1 MPAMKKFFTA
11 LLTAAC
17 ALNALPALSQ
27 AYPTK
32 PIVLVVPFAPGGT
45 SELISRL
52 VAQKLSE
59 RLGQQVVVENRPGA
73 AGNIAMEQVARA
85 APDGYTLILGHIGT
99 LAVNPA
105 MFPKLPY
112 DAIKD
117 FAPVSLIA
125 AVPNIVTVNP
135 AVPAK
140 NLKEF
145 LDLARAK
152 PGSINYGSA
161 GNGSAG
167 HLAMEYLKRAA
178 KVDMVHVPYK
188 GTGPMLTDLLAGQTQ
203 ATFTG
208 SSPLIPHIASGK
220 LRALAVG
227 STKRIPSL
235 PNVPTIAESGF
246 AGFETSQWYGII
258 APAKTPPA
266 IIQKLSTEIA
276 QVMKLP
282 DVVARLSGDGTVMI
296 GSTPKEFAAYIETEM
311 KRWGEVVHAANI
323 KAE

>member
-1 MPAMKKFFTA
+1 MKKALFA
-11 LLTAAC
+11 LL
-17 ALNALPALSQ
+17 LALPALTAPSAMAQ
-27 AYPTK
+27 QYPSK

-52 VAQKLSE
+52 VAQKLTE

-135 AVPAK
+135 TVPAK
-140 NLKEF
+140 TLKEF

-167 HLAMEYLKRAA
+167 HLAMEYLKRIA
-178 KVDMVHVPYK
+178 KADMVHVPYK

-208 SSPLIPHIASGK
+208 SSPLIPHIKSGK

-227 STKRIPSL
+227 SAVRIPSL
-235 PNVPTIAESGF
+235 PEVPTVAESGF
-246 AGFETSQWYGII
+246 AGFETAQWYGII

-266 IIQKLSTEIA
+266 IIQKLSVEIA
-276 QVMKLP
+276 QVMKQP
-282 DVVARLSGDGTVMI
+282 DVIARLSGDGTVMI
-296 GSTPKEFAAYIETEM
+296 GSTPNEFAAYISKEM
-311 KRWGEVVHAANI
+311 KRWGEVVHDANI

>member
-1 MPAMKKFFTA
+1 MKKALFA
-11 LLTAAC
+11 LLLAV
-17 ALNALPALSQ
+17 PALTAPSAMAQ
-27 AYPTK
+27 QYPSK

-52 VAQKLSE
+52 VAQKLTE

-140 NLKEF
+140 TLKEF

-167 HLAMEYLKRAA
+167 HLAMEYLKRIA
-178 KVDMVHVPYK
+178 KTDMVHVPYK
-188 GTGPMLTDLLAGQTQ
+188 GTGPMLTDLMAGRLD
-203 ATFTG
+203 A
-208 SSPLIPHIASGK
+208 ASVGAPALLQFIKAGK
-220 LRALAVG
+220 LRCIATG
-227 STKRIPSL
+227 TSTRL
-235 PNVPTIAESGF
+235 PQLPDVLTVAEQGF
-246 AGFETSQWYGII
+246 KGFEMTQWYGLMAPSKMPKAYIDKLEKEAI
-258 APAKTPPA
+258 AATRSK
-266 IIQKLSTEIA
+266 IVSDKLSQETALTVGNTRAEFDDFIKLEQARWKPVIA
-276 QVMKLP
+276 RAQ
-282 DVVARLSGDGTVMI
+282 
-296 GSTPKEFAAYIETEM
+296 
-311 KRWGEVVHAANI
+311 I
-323 KAE
+323 KPEGV

>member
-1 MPAMKKFFTA
+1 MKKALFA
-11 LLTAAC
+11 LLLAV
-17 ALNALPALSQ
+17 PALTAPSAMAQ
-27 AYPTK
+27 QYPSK

-52 VAQKLSE
+52 VAQKLTE

-140 NLKEF
+140 TLKEF

-167 HLAMEYLKRAA
+167 HLAMEYLKRIA
-178 KVDMVHVPYK
+178 KADMVHVPYK

-208 SSPLIPHIASGK
+208 SSPLIPHIKSGK

-227 STKRIPSL
+227 SAVRIPSL
-235 PNVPTIAESGF
+235 PEVPTVAESGF
-246 AGFETSQWYGII
+246 AGFETSQWYGI
-258 APAKTPPA
+258 
-266 IIQKLSTEIA
+266 QKLSVEIA
-276 QVMKLP
+276 QVMKQP
-282 DVVARLSGDGTVMI
+282 DVIARLSGDGTVMI
-296 GSTPKEFAAYIETEM
+296 GSTPNEFAAYISKEM
-311 KRWGEVVHAANI
+311 KRWGEVVHDANI

>member
-1 MPAMKKFFTA
+1 MKKALFALLLAVLALTTLPAMA
-11 LLTAAC
+11 
-17 ALNALPALSQ
+17 Q
-27 AYPTK
+27 QYPSK

-52 VAQKLSE
+52 VAQKLTE

-140 NLKEF
+140 TLKEF

-167 HLAMEYLKRAA
+167 HLAMEYLKRIA
-178 KVDMVHVPYK
+178 KADMVHVPYK

-208 SSPLIPHIASGK
+208 SSPLIPHIKSGK

-227 STKRIPSL
+227 SAVRIPSL
-235 PNVPTIAESGF
+235 PEVPTIAESGF

-266 IIQKLSTEIA
+266 IIQKLSVEIA
-276 QVMKLP
+276 QVMKQP
-282 DVVARLSGDGTVMI
+282 DIIARLSGDGTVMI
-296 GSTPKEFAAYIETEM
+296 GSTPNEFAAYISKEM

>member
-1 MPAMKKFFTA
+1 MKKALFA
-11 LLTAAC
+11 LLLAV
-17 ALNALPALSQ
+17 PALTAPSAMAQ
-27 AYPTK
+27 QYPSK

-52 VAQKLSE
+52 VAQKLTE

-125 AVPNIVTVNP
+125 AVPNIVAVNP
-135 AVPAK
+135 AVPART
-140 NLKEF
+140 LKEF

-167 HLAMEYLKRAA
+167 HLAMEYLKRIA
-178 KVDMVHVPYK
+178 KADMVHVPYK

-208 SSPLIPHIASGK
+208 SSPLIPHIKSGK

-227 STKRIPSL
+227 SAVRIPSL
-235 PNVPTIAESGF
+235 PEVPTVAESGF
-246 AGFETSQWYGII
+246 AGFETAQWYGII

-266 IIQKLSTEIA
+266 IIQKLSVEIA
-276 QVMKLP
+276 QVMKQP
-282 DVVARLSGDGTVMI
+282 DVIARLSGDGTVMI
-296 GSTPKEFAAYIETEM
+296 GSTPNEFAAYISKEM
-311 KRWGEVVHAANI
+311 KRWGEVVHGANI

>member
-1 MPAMKKFFTA
+1 MKKALFA
-11 LLTAAC
+11 LL
-17 ALNALPALSQ
+17 LALPALTAPSAMAQ
-27 AYPTK
+27 QYPSK

-52 VAQKLSE
+52 VAQKLTE

-125 AVPNIVTVNP
+125 AVPNIVAVNP

-140 NLKEF
+140 TLKEF

-167 HLAMEYLKRAA
+167 HLAMEYLKRIA
-178 KVDMVHVPYK
+178 KADMVHVPYK

-208 SSPLIPHIASGK
+208 SSPLIPHIKSGK

-227 STKRIPSL
+227 SAMRIPSL
-235 PNVPTIAESGF
+235 PEVPTVAESGF

-266 IIQKLSTEIA
+266 IIQKLSVEIA
-276 QVMKLP
+276 QVMKQP
-282 DVVARLSGDGTVMI
+282 DVIARLSGDGTVMI
-296 GSTPKEFAAYIETEM
+296 GSTPNEFAAYISKEM
-311 KRWGEVVHAANI
+311 KRWGEVVHDANI

>member
-1 MPAMKKFFTA
+1 MA
-11 LLTAAC
+11 
-17 ALNALPALSQ
+17 Q
-27 AYPTK
+27 QYPSK

-52 VAQKLSE
+52 VAQKLTE

-140 NLKEF
+140 TLKEF

-167 HLAMEYLKRAA
+167 HLAMEYLKRIA
-178 KVDMVHVPYK
+178 KADMVHVPYK

-208 SSPLIPHIASGK
+208 SSPLIPHIKSGK

-227 STKRIPSL
+227 SAVRIPSL
-235 PNVPTIAESGF
+235 PEVPTVAESGF
-246 AGFETSQWYGII
+246 AGFETAQWYGII

-266 IIQKLSTEIA
+266 IIQKLSVEIA
-276 QVMKLP
+276 QVMKQP
-282 DVVARLSGDGTVMI
+282 DVIARLSGDGTVMI
-296 GSTPKEFAAYIETEM
+296 GSTPNEFAAYISKEM
-311 KRWGEVVHAANI
+311 KRWGEVVHDANI

>member
-1 MPAMKKFFTA
+1 MKKVLFA
-11 LLTAAC
+11 LLLAVL
-17 ALNALPALSQ
+17 ALTALPAMAQ
-27 AYPTK
+27 QYPSK

-52 VAQKLSE
+52 VAQKLTE

-140 NLKEF
+140 TLKEF

-167 HLAMEYLKRAA
+167 HLAMEYLKRIA
-178 KVDMVHVPYK
+178 KADMVHVPYK

-208 SSPLIPHIASGK
+208 SSPLIPHIKSGK

-227 STKRIPSL
+227 SAVRIPSL
-235 PNVPTIAESGF
+235 PEVPTVAESGF
-246 AGFETSQWYGII
+246 TGFETSQWYGII

-266 IIQKLSTEIA
+266 IIQKLSVEIA
-276 QVMKLP
+276 QVMKQP
-282 DVVARLSGDGTVMI
+282 DVIARLSGDGTVMI
-296 GSTPKEFAAYIETEM
+296 GSTPNEFAAYISKEM
-311 KRWGEVVHAANI
+311 KRWGEVVHDANI

>member
-1 MPAMKKFFTA
+1 MKKILTA
-11 LLTAAC
+11 LVFALAALC
-17 ALNALPALSQ
+17 AWPALAQ
-27 AYPTK
+27 TYPAK

-52 VAQKLSE
+52 VAQKLTE

-105 MFPKLPY
+105 MFAKLPY
-112 DAIKD
+112 DPVRD
-117 FAPVSLIA
+117 FAPVSLMV
-125 AVPNIVTVNP
+125 AVPNIVAVNP

-140 NLKEF
+140 NLQE
-145 LDLARAK
+145 LLELARAK

-167 HLAMEYLKRAA
+167 HLAMEYLKRIA

-208 SSPLIPHIASGK
+208 SSPLLPHIKSGK

-227 STKRIPSL
+227 SAKRIPSL
-235 PNVPTIAESGF
+235 PDVPTVAESGF
-246 AGFETSQWYGII
+246 TGFETAQWYGII

-266 IIQKLSTEIA
+266 ILQKLSTEIA
-276 QVMKLP
+276 QVLKLP
-282 DVVARLSGDGTVMI
+282 DVTARLSGDGTVMI
-296 GSTPKEFAAYIETEM
+296 GSSPKEFAGYIDAEM
-311 KRWGEVVHAANI
+311 KRWGEVVKATNI

>member
-1 MPAMKKFFTA
+1 MKKALFA
-11 LLTAAC
+11 LL
-17 ALNALPALSQ
+17 LALPALTAQ
-27 AYPTK
+27 TAMAQQYPSK

-52 VAQKLSE
+52 VAQKLTE

-140 NLKEF
+140 TLKEF

-167 HLAMEYLKRAA
+167 HLAMEYLKRIA
-178 KVDMVHVPYK
+178 KTDMVHVPYK

-208 SSPLIPHIASGK
+208 SSPLIPHIKSGK

-227 STKRIPSL
+227 SAVRIPSL
-235 PNVPTIAESGF
+235 PEIPTIAESGF

-266 IIQKLSTEIA
+266 IIQKLSVEIA
-276 QVMKLP
+276 QVMKQP
-282 DVVARLSGDGTVMI
+282 DVIARLSGDGTVMI
-296 GSTPKEFAAYIETEM
+296 GSTPNEFAAYISKEM

>member
-1 MPAMKKFFTA
+1 MRKTFIALVVALTA
-11 LLTAAC
+11 LC
-17 ALNALPALSQ
+17 AWPALAQ
-27 AYPTK
+27 TYPNK

-59 RLGQQVVVENRPGA
+59 RLGQQMVVENRPGA

-85 APDGYTLILGHIGT
+85 TPDGYTLILGHIGT

-105 MFPKLPY
+105 MFAKLPY
-112 DAIKD
+112 DAVKD

-125 AVPNIVTVNP
+125 AVPNIVAINP

-140 NLKEF
+140 TLREF
-145 LDLARAK
+145 LELARAK

-167 HLAMEYLKRAA
+167 HLAMEYLKRVAT
-178 KVDMVHVPYK
+178 VDMVHVPYK

-208 SSPLIPHIASGK
+208 SSPLIPQIKSGK

-227 STKRIPSL
+227 SAKRSPSL
-235 PNVPTIAESGF
+235 PDVPTVAESGF
-246 AGFETSQWYGII
+246 AGFETAQWYGII

-266 IIQKLSTEIA
+266 VIQKLSAEIA

-282 DVVARLSGDGTVMI
+282 DVIARLAGDGTVMI
-296 GSTPKEFAAYIETEM
+296 GSTPTEFAGYIEAEM
-311 KRWGEVVHAANI
+311 KRWGEVVRTANI

>member
-1 MPAMKKFFTA
+1 MKKALFA
-11 LLTAAC
+11 LLLAV
-17 ALNALPALSQ
+17 PALTAPSAMAQ
-27 AYPTK
+27 QYPSK

-52 VAQKLSE
+52 VAQKLTE

-140 NLKEF
+140 TLKEF

-167 HLAMEYLKRAA
+167 HLAMEYLKRIA
-178 KVDMVHVPYK
+178 KSDMVHVPYK

-208 SSPLIPHIASGK
+208 SSPLIPHIKSGK

-227 STKRIPSL
+227 SAVRIPSL
-235 PNVPTIAESGF
+235 PEVPTVAESGF
-246 AGFETSQWYGII
+246 AGFETAQWYGII

-266 IIQKLSTEIA
+266 IIQKLSVEIA
-276 QVMKLP
+276 QVMKQP
-282 DVVARLSGDGTVMI
+282 DVIARLSGDGTVMI
-296 GSTPKEFAAYIETEM
+296 GSTPNEFAAYISKEM
-311 KRWGEVVHAANI
+311 KRWGEVVHGANI

>member
-1 MPAMKKFFTA
+1 MKKALFA
-11 LLTAAC
+11 LLLAVLALTAPSAM
-17 ALNALPALSQ
+17 AQ
-27 AYPTK
+27 QYPSK

-52 VAQKLSE
+52 VAQKLTE

-140 NLKEF
+140 TLKEF

-167 HLAMEYLKRAA
+167 HLAMEYLKRIA
-178 KVDMVHVPYK
+178 KADMVHVPYK

-208 SSPLIPHIASGK
+208 SSPLIPHIKSGK

-227 STKRIPSL
+227 SAVRIPSL
-235 PNVPTIAESGF
+235 PEVPTVAESGF
-246 AGFETSQWYGII
+246 AGFETAQWYGII

-266 IIQKLSTEIA
+266 IIQKLSVEIA
-276 QVMKLP
+276 QVMKQP
-282 DVVARLSGDGTVMI
+282 DVIARLSGDGTVMI
-296 GSTPKEFAAYIETEM
+296 GSTPNEFAAYISKEM
-311 KRWGEVVHAANI
+311 KRWGEVVHDANI

>member
-1 MPAMKKFFTA
+1 MKKALFA
-11 LLTAAC
+11 LLLAV
-17 ALNALPALSQ
+17 PALTTATAMAQ
-27 AYPTK
+27 QYPSK

-52 VAQKLSE
+52 VAQKLTE

-85 APDGYTLILGHIGT
+85 APDGHMLILGHIGT

-140 NLKEF
+140 TLKEF

-167 HLAMEYLKRAA
+167 HLAMEYLKRIA
-178 KVDMVHVPYK
+178 KADMVHVPYK

-208 SSPLIPHIASGK
+208 SSPLIPHIKSGK

-227 STKRIPSL
+227 SAVRIPSL
-235 PNVPTIAESGF
+235 PEVPTVAESGF
-246 AGFETSQWYGII
+246 AGFETAQWYGII

-266 IIQKLSTEIA
+266 IIQKLSVEIA
-276 QVMKLP
+276 QVMKQP
-282 DVVARLSGDGTVMI
+282 DVIGRLSGDGTVMI
-296 GSTPKEFAAYIETEM
+296 GSTPNEFAAYISKEM
-311 KRWGEVVHAANI
+311 KRWGEVVHDANI

>member
-1 MPAMKKFFTA
+1 MKKALFA
-11 LLTAAC
+11 LLLAV
-17 ALNALPALSQ
+17 PALTAPSAMAQ
-27 AYPTK
+27 QYPSK

-52 VAQKLSE
+52 VAQKLTE

-125 AVPNIVTVNP
+125 AVPNIVAVNP
-135 AVPAK
+135 AVPART
-140 NLKEF
+140 LKEF

-167 HLAMEYLKRAA
+167 HLAMKYLKRIA
-178 KVDMVHVPYK
+178 KTDMVHVPYK

-208 SSPLIPHIASGK
+208 SSPLIPHFKSGK

-227 STKRIPSL
+227 SAVRIPSL
-235 PNVPTIAESGF
+235 PEVPTVAESGF
-246 AGFETSQWYGII
+246 AGFETAQWYGII

-266 IIQKLSTEIA
+266 IIQKLSVEIA
-276 QVMKLP
+276 QVMKQP
-282 DVVARLSGDGTVMI
+282 DVIARLSGDGTVMI
-296 GSTPKEFAAYIETEM
+296 GSTPNEFAAYISKEM
-311 KRWGEVVHAANI
+311 KRWGEVVHGANI

>member
-1 MPAMKKFFTA
+1 MKKALFA
-11 LLTAAC
+11 LL
-17 ALNALPALSQ
+17 LALPALTAPSAMAQ
-27 AYPTK
+27 QYPSK

-52 VAQKLSE
+52 VAQKLTE

-140 NLKEF
+140 TLKEF

-167 HLAMEYLKRAA
+167 HLAMEYLKRIA
-178 KVDMVHVPYK
+178 KADMVHVPYK
-188 GTGPMLTDLLAGQTQ
+188 GTGPMLTDLLAG
-203 ATFTG
+203 
-208 SSPLIPHIASGK
+208 
-220 LRALAVG
+220 
-227 STKRIPSL
+227 
-235 PNVPTIAESGF
+235 
-246 AGFETSQWYGII
+246 
-258 APAKTPPA
+258 
-266 IIQKLSTEIA
+266 
-276 QVMKLP
+276 
-282 DVVARLSGDGTVMI
+282 
-296 GSTPKEFAAYIETEM
+296 
-311 KRWGEVVHAANI
+311 
-323 KAE
+323 

>member
-1 MPAMKKFFTA
+1 MKKVLFA
-11 LLTAAC
+11 LLLAVL
-17 ALNALPALSQ
+17 ALTALPAMAQ
-27 AYPTK
+27 QYPSK

-52 VAQKLSE
+52 VAQKLTE

-140 NLKEF
+140 TLKEF

-167 HLAMEYLKRAA
+167 HLAMEYLKRIA
-178 KVDMVHVPYK
+178 KTDMVHVPYK

-208 SSPLIPHIASGK
+208 SSPLIPHIKSGK

-227 STKRIPSL
+227 SAVRIPSL
-235 PNVPTIAESGF
+235 PEVPTIAESGF

-266 IIQKLSTEIA
+266 IIQKLSVEIA
-276 QVMKLP
+276 QVMKQP
-282 DVVARLSGDGTVMI
+282 DIIARLSGDGTVMI
-296 GSTPKEFAAYIETEM
+296 GSTPNEFAAYISKEM

>member
-1 MPAMKKFFTA
+1 MKKALFA
-11 LLTAAC
+11 LL
-17 ALNALPALSQ
+17 LALPALTAPSAMAQ
-27 AYPTK
+27 QYPSK

-52 VAQKLSE
+52 VAQKLTE

-125 AVPNIVTVNP
+125 AVPNIVAVNP

-140 NLKEF
+140 TLKEF

-167 HLAMEYLKRAA
+167 HLAMEYLKRIA
-178 KVDMVHVPYK
+178 KADMVHVPYK

-208 SSPLIPHIASGK
+208 SSPLIPHIKSGK

-227 STKRIPSL
+227 SAMRIPSL
-235 PNVPTIAESGF
+235 PEVPTVAESGF
-246 AGFETSQWYGII
+246 AGFETAQWYGII

-266 IIQKLSTEIA
+266 IIQKLSVEIA
-276 QVMKLP
+276 QVMKQP
-282 DVVARLSGDGTVMI
+282 DVIARLSGDGTVMI
-296 GSTPKEFAAYIETEM
+296 GSTPNEFAAYISKEM
-311 KRWGEVVHAANI
+311 KRWGEVVHDANI

>member
-1 MPAMKKFFTA
+1 MKKA
-11 LLTAAC
+11 LFALLLAVPALTAAT
-17 ALNALPALSQ
+17 AMAQ
-27 AYPTK
+27 QYPSK

-52 VAQKLSE
+52 VAQKLTE

-140 NLKEF
+140 TLKEF

-167 HLAMEYLKRAA
+167 HLAMEYLKRIA
-178 KVDMVHVPYK
+178 KTDMVHVPYK

-208 SSPLIPHIASGK
+208 SSPLIPHIKSGK

-227 STKRIPSL
+227 SAVRIPSL
-235 PNVPTIAESGF
+235 PEVPTVAESGF
-246 AGFETSQWYGII
+246 AGFETAQWYGII

-266 IIQKLSTEIA
+266 IIQKLSVEIA
-276 QVMKLP
+276 QVMKQP
-282 DVVARLSGDGTVMI
+282 DVIGRLSGDGTVMI
-296 GSTPKEFAAYIETEM
+296 GSTPSEFAAYISKEM
-311 KRWGEVVHAANI
+311 KRWGEVVHDANI

>member
-1 MPAMKKFFTA
+1 MKKALFA
-11 LLTAAC
+11 LL
-17 ALNALPALSQ
+17 LALPALTAPSAMAQ
-27 AYPTK
+27 QYPSK

-52 VAQKLSE
+52 VAQKLTE

-140 NLKEF
+140 TLKEF

-167 HLAMEYLKRAA
+167 HLAMEYLKRIA
-178 KVDMVHVPYK
+178 KADMVHVPYK

-208 SSPLIPHIASGK
+208 SSPLIPHIKSGK

-227 STKRIPSL
+227 SAVRIPSL
-235 PNVPTIAESGF
+235 PEVPTVAESGF
-246 AGFETSQWYGII
+246 AGFETAQWYGII

-266 IIQKLSTEIA
+266 IIQKLSVEIA
-276 QVMKLP
+276 QVMKQP
-282 DVVARLSGDGTVMI
+282 DVIARLSGDGTVMI
-296 GSTPKEFAAYIETEM
+296 GSTPNEFAAYISKEM
-311 KRWGEVVHAANI
+311 KRWGEVVHGANI

>member
-1 MPAMKKFFTA
+1 MKKVLFA
-11 LLTAAC
+11 LLLAVLALTAPLAM
-17 ALNALPALSQ
+17 AQ
-27 AYPTK
+27 QYPSK

-52 VAQKLSE
+52 VAQKLTE

-140 NLKEF
+140 TLKEF

-167 HLAMEYLKRAA
+167 HLAMEYLKRIA
-178 KVDMVHVPYK
+178 KADMVHVPYK

-208 SSPLIPHIASGK
+208 SSPLIPHIKSGK

-227 STKRIPSL
+227 SAVRIPSL
-235 PNVPTIAESGF
+235 PEVPTVAESGF

-266 IIQKLSTEIA
+266 IIQKLSVEIA
-276 QVMKLP
+276 QVMKQP
-282 DVVARLSGDGTVMI
+282 DVIARLSGDGTVMI
-296 GSTPKEFAAYIETEM
+296 GSTPNEFAAYISKEM
-311 KRWGEVVHAANI
+311 KRWGEVVHDANI

>member
-1 MPAMKKFFTA
+1 MKKA
-11 LLTAAC
+11 LFALLLAVPALTAAT
-17 ALNALPALSQ
+17 AMAQ
-27 AYPTK
+27 QYPSK

-52 VAQKLSE
+52 VAQKLTE

-85 APDGYTLILGHIGT
+85 APDGHTLILGHIGT

-140 NLKEF
+140 TLKEF

-167 HLAMEYLKRAA
+167 HLAMEYLKRIA
-178 KVDMVHVPYK
+178 KTDMVHVPYK

-208 SSPLIPHIASGK
+208 SSPLIPHIKSGK

-227 STKRIPSL
+227 SAVRIPSL
-235 PNVPTIAESGF
+235 PEVPTVAESGF
-246 AGFETSQWYGII
+246 AGFETAQWYGII

-266 IIQKLSTEIA
+266 IIQKLSVEIA
-276 QVMKLP
+276 QVMKQP
-282 DVVARLSGDGTVMI
+282 DVIARLSGDGTVMI
-296 GSTPKEFAAYIETEM
+296 GSTPNEFAAYISKEM
-311 KRWGEVVHAANI
+311 KRWGEVVHDANI

>member
-1 MPAMKKFFTA
+1 MKRILLLATVA
-11 LLTAAC
+11 LAGL
-17 ALNALPALSQ
+17 LALPATAQ
-27 AYPTK
+27 QYPTK

-59 RLGQQVVVENRPGA
+59 RLGQQVIVENRPGA

-145 LDLARAK
+145 LELARAK

-167 HLAMEYLKRAA
+167 HLAMEHLKRIA

-208 SSPLIPHIASGK
+208 SSPLIPHIATGK

-227 STKRIPSL
+227 SAKRIPSL
-235 PNVPTIAESGF
+235 PDVPTVAESGF

-266 IIQKLSTEIA
+266 VIQKLSAEIA
-276 QVMKLP
+276 QVMKQP
-282 DVVARLSGDGTVMI
+282 EVIARLSGDGTVMI
-296 GSTPKEFAAYIETEM
+296 GSTPKEFAVYIDKEM
-311 KRWGEVVHAANI
+311 KRWGEVVRAANI

>member
-1 MPAMKKFFTA
+1 MTRTLLLASAVLAALVATPAFA
-11 LLTAAC
+11 
-17 ALNALPALSQ
+17 Q
-27 AYPTK
+27 QYPTK

-52 VAQKLSE
+52 VAQKLTE

-85 APDGYTLILGHIGT
+85 TPDGYTLILGHIGT

-112 DAIKD
+112 DAVKD

-125 AVPNIVTVNP
+125 AVPNIVTVNTS
-135 AVPAK
+135 VPAK
-140 NLKEF
+140 NLKE
-145 LDLARAK
+145 LLELARAK
-152 PGSINYGSA
+152 PGTINYGSA

-167 HLAMEYLKRAA
+167 HLAMEYLKRIAR
-178 KVDMVHVPYK
+178 VDMVHVPYK

-208 SSPLIPHIASGK
+208 SSPLIPLIKSGK

-227 STKRIPSL
+227 SATRIPSL
-235 PNVPTIAESGF
+235 PDVPTVAESGF
-246 AGFETSQWYGII
+246 AGFQTAQWYGII

-266 IIQKLSTEIA
+266 VIQKLSTEIA

-282 DVVARLSGDGTVMI
+282 DVIARLSGDGTVMI
-296 GSTPKEFAAYIETEM
+296 GSTPKEFASYIEGEM
-311 KRWGEVVHAANI
+311 KRWGEVVRAANI

>member
-1 MPAMKKFFTA
+1 MKKILTA
-11 LLTAAC
+11 LVFALAALC
-17 ALNALPALSQ
+17 AWPALAQ
-27 AYPTK
+27 TYPAK

-52 VAQKLSE
+52 VAQKLTE

-73 AGNIAMEQVARA
+73 AGNIAMEHVARA

-105 MFPKLPY
+105 MFAKLPY
-112 DAIKD
+112 DPVRD
-117 FAPVSLIA
+117 FAPVSLMV
-125 AVPNIVTVNP
+125 AVPNIVAVNP

-140 NLKEF
+140 NLQE
-145 LDLARAK
+145 LLELARAK

-167 HLAMEYLKRAA
+167 HLAMEYLKRIAR
-178 KVDMVHVPYK
+178 VDMVHVPYK

-208 SSPLIPHIASGK
+208 SSPLLPHIKSGK

-227 STKRIPSL
+227 SAKRIPSL
-235 PNVPTIAESGF
+235 PDVPTVAESGF
-246 AGFETSQWYGII
+246 AGFETAQWYGII

-266 IIQKLSTEIA
+266 ILQKLSTEIA
-276 QVMKLP
+276 QVLKLP
-282 DVVARLSGDGTVMI
+282 DVTARLSGDGTVMI
-296 GSTPKEFAAYIETEM
+296 GSSPKEFAGYIDAEM
-311 KRWGEVVHAANI
+311 KRWGEVVKAANI

>member
-1 MPAMKKFFTA
+1 MKKALFA
-11 LLTAAC
+11 LLLAVLALTAPSAM
-17 ALNALPALSQ
+17 AQ
-27 AYPTK
+27 QYPSK

-52 VAQKLSE
+52 VAQKLTE

-140 NLKEF
+140 TLKEF

-167 HLAMEYLKRAA
+167 HLAMEYLKRIA
-178 KVDMVHVPYK
+178 KADMVHVPYK

-208 SSPLIPHIASGK
+208 SSPLIPHIKSGK

-227 STKRIPSL
+227 SAVRIPSL
-235 PNVPTIAESGF
+235 PEVPTVAESGF

-266 IIQKLSTEIA
+266 IIQKLSVEIA
-276 QVMKLP
+276 QVMKQP
-282 DVVARLSGDGTVMI
+282 DVIARLSGDGTVMI
-296 GSTPKEFAAYIETEM
+296 GSTPNEFAAYISKEK
-311 KRWGEVVHAANI
+311 KRWGEVVHDANI

>member
-1 MPAMKKFFTA
+1 MKKALFA
-11 LLTAAC
+11 LL
-17 ALNALPALSQ
+17 LALPALTAPSAMAQ
-27 AYPTK
+27 QYPSK

-52 VAQKLSE
+52 VAQKLTE

-125 AVPNIVTVNP
+125 AVPNIVAVNP

-140 NLKEF
+140 TLKEF

-167 HLAMEYLKRAA
+167 HLAMEYLKRIA
-178 KVDMVHVPYK
+178 KADMVHVPYK

-208 SSPLIPHIASGK
+208 SSPLIPHIKSGK

-227 STKRIPSL
+227 SAVRIPSL
-235 PNVPTIAESGF
+235 PEVPTVAESGF

-266 IIQKLSTEIA
+266 IIQKLSVEIA
-276 QVMKLP
+276 QVMKQP
-282 DVVARLSGDGTVMI
+282 DVIARLSGDGTVMI
-296 GSTPKEFAAYIETEM
+296 GSTPNEFAAYISKEM
-311 KRWGEVVHAANI
+311 KRWGEVVHDANI

>member
-1 MPAMKKFFTA
+1 MKKA
-11 LLTAAC
+11 LFALLLAVPALTAAT
-17 ALNALPALSQ
+17 AMAQ
-27 AYPTK
+27 QYPSK

-52 VAQKLSE
+52 VAQKLTE

-85 APDGYTLILGHIGT
+85 APDGYMLILGHIGT

-140 NLKEF
+140 TLKEF

-167 HLAMEYLKRAA
+167 HLAMEYLKRIA
-178 KVDMVHVPYK
+178 KTDMVHVPYK

-208 SSPLIPHIASGK
+208 SSPLIPHIKSGK

-227 STKRIPSL
+227 SAVRIPSL
-235 PNVPTIAESGF
+235 PEVPTVAESGF
-246 AGFETSQWYGII
+246 AGFETAQWYGII

-266 IIQKLSTEIA
+266 IIQKLSVEIA
-276 QVMKLP
+276 QVMKQP
-282 DVVARLSGDGTVMI
+282 DVIGRLSGDGTVMI
-296 GSTPKEFAAYIETEM
+296 GSTPSEFAAYISKEM
-311 KRWGEVVHAANI
+311 KRWGEVVHDANI

>member
-1 MPAMKKFFTA
+1 MA
-11 LLTAAC
+11 
-17 ALNALPALSQ
+17 Q
-27 AYPTK
+27 QYPSK

-52 VAQKLSE
+52 VAQKLTE

-140 NLKEF
+140 TLKEF

-167 HLAMEYLKRAA
+167 HLAMEYLKRIA
-178 KVDMVHVPYK
+178 KADMVHVPYK

-208 SSPLIPHIASGK
+208 SSPLIPHIKSGK

-227 STKRIPSL
+227 SAVRIPSL
-235 PNVPTIAESGF
+235 PEVPTVAESGF

-266 IIQKLSTEIA
+266 IIQKLSVEIA
-276 QVMKLP
+276 QVMKQP
-282 DVVARLSGDGTVMI
+282 DVIARLSGDGTVMI
-296 GSTPKEFAAYIETEM
+296 GSTPNEFAAYISKEM
-311 KRWGEVVHAANI
+311 KRWGEVVHDANI

>member
-1 MPAMKKFFTA
+1 MKKILTA
-11 LLTAAC
+11 LVFALAALC
-17 ALNALPALSQ
+17 AWPALAQ
-27 AYPTK
+27 TYPAK

-52 VAQKLSE
+52 VAQKLTE

-105 MFPKLPY
+105 MFAKLPY
-112 DAIKD
+112 DPVRD
-117 FAPVSLIA
+117 FAPVSLMV
-125 AVPNIVTVNP
+125 AVPNIVAVNP

-140 NLKEF
+140 NLQE
-145 LDLARAK
+145 LLELARAK

-167 HLAMEYLKRAA
+167 HLAMEYLKRIA

-208 SSPLIPHIASGK
+208 SSPLLPHIKSGK

-227 STKRIPSL
+227 SAKRIPSL
-235 PNVPTIAESGF
+235 PDVPTVAESGF
-246 AGFETSQWYGII
+246 AGFETAQWYGII

-266 IIQKLSTEIA
+266 ILQKLSTEIA
-276 QVMKLP
+276 QVLKLP
-282 DVVARLSGDGTVMI
+282 DVTARLSGDGTVMI
-296 GSTPKEFAAYIETEM
+296 GSSPKEFAGYIDAEM
-311 KRWGEVVHAANI
+311 KRWGEVVKATNI

>member
-1 MPAMKKFFTA
+1 MKKALFA
-11 LLTAAC
+11 LLLAVL
-17 ALNALPALSQ
+17 ALTALPAMAQ
-27 AYPTK
+27 QYPSK

-52 VAQKLSE
+52 VAQKLTE

-140 NLKEF
+140 TLKEF

-167 HLAMEYLKRAA
+167 HLAMEYLKRIA
-178 KVDMVHVPYK
+178 KADMVHVPYK

-208 SSPLIPHIASGK
+208 SSPLIPHIKSGK

-227 STKRIPSL
+227 SAVRIPSL
-235 PNVPTIAESGF
+235 PEVPTVAESGF

-266 IIQKLSTEIA
+266 IIQKLSVEIA
-276 QVMKLP
+276 QVMKQP
-282 DVVARLSGDGTVMI
+282 DVIARLSGDGTVMI
-296 GSTPKEFAAYIETEM
+296 GSTPNEFAAYISKEM
-311 KRWGEVVHAANI
+311 KRWGEVVHDANI

>member
-1 MPAMKKFFTA
+1 MKKA
-11 LLTAAC
+11 LFALLLAVPALTAAT
-17 ALNALPALSQ
+17 AMAQ
-27 AYPTK
+27 QYPSK

-52 VAQKLSE
+52 VAQKLTE

-140 NLKEF
+140 TLKEF

-167 HLAMEYLKRAA
+167 HLAMEYLKRIA
-178 KVDMVHVPYK
+178 KADMVHVPYK

-208 SSPLIPHIASGK
+208 SSPLIPHIKSGK

-227 STKRIPSL
+227 SAVRIPSL
-235 PNVPTIAESGF
+235 PEVPTVAESGF
-246 AGFETSQWYGII
+246 AGFETAQWYGII

-266 IIQKLSTEIA
+266 IIQKLSVEIA
-276 QVMKLP
+276 QVMKQP
-282 DVVARLSGDGTVMI
+282 DVIGRLSGDGTVMI
-296 GSTPKEFAAYIETEM
+296 GSTPSEFAAYISKEM
-311 KRWGEVVHAANI
+311 KRWGEVVHDANI